1 MKEHGHLGCVGVL
14 ETIHGSVVQLGP
26 QVTTMAQTE
35 WLVGKHDGGGVLAF
49 LLWNFTASIAHESG
63 PSAVTGAMASMMHG
77 RTSSV
82 PVTEICF

>member
-1 MKEHGHLGCVGVL
+1 MVHEGAWPSWVCGSVGD
-14 ETIHGSVVQLGP
+14 HGSVVQLGP

-49 LLWNFTASIAHESG
+49 LLWNFSASIAHESG

-77 RTSSV
+77 RMRAQ
-82 PVTEICF
+82 FQ